1 MNQKIAENNK
11 SVEEV
16 LEWFD
21 SKLNNEWTTMTK
33 IPRHLLHK
41 LLRDSAVWGYLTGF
55 CVVHIFL
62 SIRVIQL
69 ITCISDLKGL
79 FFSPS
84 LFQGVPLYHPYL
96 KGKRKPKVFPKSMGF
111 IRDLTALLN
120 RRFKVLKSI
129 LFLYISK

>member
-21 SKLNNEWTTMTK
+21 SKLNNEWTTTK

-41 LLRDSAVWGYLTGF
+41 ILRDSAVWGYLTGF
-55 CVVHIFL
+55 CLVHVFL
-62 SIRVIQL
+62 YISVIQL
-69 ITCISDLKGL
+69 ITYISNLKGV

-84 LFQGVPLYHPYL
+84 LFQDPPLYHPYL
-96 KGKRKPKVFPKSMGF
+96 KGKKKPKVFPKSMGF
-111 IRDLTALLN
+111 IRDLTGLLN
-120 RRFKVLKSI
+120 RRFKVLKLI